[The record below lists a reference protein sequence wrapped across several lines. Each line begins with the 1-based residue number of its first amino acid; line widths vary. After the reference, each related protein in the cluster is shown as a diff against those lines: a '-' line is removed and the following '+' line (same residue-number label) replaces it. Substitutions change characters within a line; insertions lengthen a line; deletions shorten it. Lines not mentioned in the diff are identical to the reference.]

1 MSDARDG
8 AAGAA
13 PLAETGLRSFDESL
27 PMALLRAREAIM
39 RRFRP
44 ILGAHDVTEQQWRVL
59 RALVDADG
67 PITVGELAE
76 RTFLLGP
83 SLSRMLVTL
92 ADRGLITRPT
102 DRGDARRAPVA
113 ISPAG
118 RRLVAAIAPH
128 SETVYGEIGDQ
139 LGPDDLRVLYDLL
152 RRTAD
157 LGDTP

>member
-1 MSDARDG
+1 MSDTG
-8 AAGAA
+8 
-13 PLAETGLRSFDESL
+13 PTPVAETGLRSFDESL

-44 ILGAHDVTEQQWRVL
+44 ILGDHDMTEQQWRVL
-59 RALVDADG
+59 RALDDADD
-67 PITVGELAE
+67 PITVGEVAE

-92 ADRGLITRPT
+92 DERGLISRST
-102 DRGDARRAPVA
+102 DRADARRSQVA

-128 SETVYGEIGDQ
+128 SEATYAEIEAQ
-139 LGPDDLRVLYDLL
+139 LGHDDLRVLYDLL
-152 RRTAD
+152 RRA
-157 LGDTP
+157 GDIGAAP